1 MLLRRGVQVARPRA
15 PLLSRRRI
23 AEAALELIDEDGLDH
38 LTMRRLAKRLG
49 VEGGSLYHH
58 IASRD
63 DLLDEMTAIIN
74 EEIASPPLDPE
85 ASWQT
90 HIAEAARAYRRA
102 FAGHPELLG
111 PIMRRSVRTR
121 SALTTYDRLFSIL
134 MGAGWDG
141 AEASA
146 IMAALDYLVLGSG
159 LLRFSAGF
167 ERPAEDYAEDHP
179 FLARALLAS
188 ERATLDDR
196 GFEVGLR
203 ALLAGLGEPTPGLA
217 LHQRPRQDSN
227 LRPAD

>member
-1 MLLRRGVQVARPRA
+1 VARPRT
-15 PLLSRRRI
+15 PLLSRRGI
-23 AEAALELIDEDGLDH
+23 AHAALELIDAEGLDQ
-38 LTMRRLAKRLG
+38 LTMRKLAKRLG

-63 DLLDEMTAIIN
+63 DLIDEVTAIIN
-74 EEIASPPLDPE
+74 EEIAPPPLDPE

-90 HIAEAARAYRRA
+90 NIAKAARAYRRA
-102 FAGHPELLG
+102 FARHPELLG
-111 PIMRRSVRTR
+111 LIMRRPVRTR
-121 SALTTYDRLFSIL
+121 SALTTYDRLFTIL
-134 MGAGWDG
+134 MRAGWDG

-167 ERPAEDYAEDHP
+167 ERPAEEYAEDHP

-188 ERATLDDR
+188 DRAALDDR

-203 ALLAGLGEPTPGLA
+203 ALLAGLGEPA
-217 LHQRPRQDSN
+217 AAVDAAAASER
-227 LRPAD
+227 